1 MIRIWDSRAIIF
13 GFFLLNFISPG
24 TFLSTWVH
32 FWVLRQAE
40 YEGLVLCNSDQ
51 QSTRTSVTPQSKAI
65 AKVQPGELVSLLG
78 HLEKQKWLKTES
90 SVASPKAN
98 PVDEG
103 SLKQEP
109 WSSLHRLQSAGHVR
123 ECLSGSSAD
132 LNFFE
137 AAWLG
142 HQVACLILECDLFI

>member
-24 TFLSTWVH
+24 TFLFYWGGG
-32 FWVLRQAE
+32 

-51 QSTRTSVTPQSKAI
+51 QPTGTSMTPQSKAI

-90 SVASPKAN
+90 LVASPKTN
-98 PVDEG
+98 SVYEG
-103 SLKQEP
+103 SLKQES
-109 WSSLHRLQSAGHVR
+109 WRSLHRLQSAGHIR
-123 ECLSGSSAD
+123 ECLPGSSAD
-132 LNFFE
+132 LNLFE

-142 HQVACLILECDLFI
+142 HQVACLILECGLFIWASL